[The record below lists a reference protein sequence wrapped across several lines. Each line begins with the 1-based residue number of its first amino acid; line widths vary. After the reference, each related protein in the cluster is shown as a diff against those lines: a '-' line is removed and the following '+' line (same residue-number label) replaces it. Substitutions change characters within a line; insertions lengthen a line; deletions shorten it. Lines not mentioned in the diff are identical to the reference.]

1 MLADVFISSV
11 YLLGCCPSFKTRFFF
26 VYGSVYALL
35 ASISFRTFLGFFACT
50 IFYVALHHIHTI
62 PENLPGNIVFLR
74 RARHAAYTL
83 SENDKY

>member
-1 MLADVFISSV
+1 MARFTLSSQALV
-11 YLLGCCPSFKTRFFF
+11 SEHSWGF
-26 VYGSVYALL
+26 LL
-35 ASISFRTFLGFFACT
+35 APFSTLLYTTYILF
-50 IFYVALHHIHTI
+50 